1 MLLEHLHVVLLDYR
15 DFQLKHVR
23 NADVIRE
30 VTTAHKKYL
39 ERLREIARKLGIQ
52 YQEPLD
58 VGAGAK
64 S

>member
-1 MLLEHLHVVLLDYR
+1 LDYR